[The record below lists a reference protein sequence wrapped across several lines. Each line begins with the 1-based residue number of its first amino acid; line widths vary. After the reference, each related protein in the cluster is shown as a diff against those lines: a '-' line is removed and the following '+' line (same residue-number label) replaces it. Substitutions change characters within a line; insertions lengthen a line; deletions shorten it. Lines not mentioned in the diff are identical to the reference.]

1 MEFYIRLNI
10 TFIPIH
16 TDHINLSEEEWR
28 RMIMINCLKLAE
40 KPVGCL
46 LINKLTDFINNGY
59 NIKIANY
66 DTELNPRYTYPKI
79 RFIDP
84 KSVLII
90 IPSVPYF
97 VNVQVLTSKYEF
109 FPDNHNLNQVSQ
121 YKPAFNKL
129 ESINYKDINNLSNW
143 IGLEQLPQ
151 IIGFA
156 HELIHCLRYF
166 EGLNT
171 SNPNEED
178 HTIYGIASETLSYNI
193 DGTMIYITENTI
205 RKDFGFKP
213 RMSHLSN
220 EIYCWGLL
228 STYHNSSKFNKKD
241 FFK

>member
-1 MEFYIRLNI
+1 
-10 TFIPIH
+10 
-16 TDHINLSEEEWR
+16 
-28 RMIMINCLKLAE
+28 MIMGFCLTLAE
-40 KPVGCL
+40 KPVGRL
-46 LINKLTDFINNGY
+46 LINKLIDFINNGY
-59 NIKIANY
+59 NINISNY
-66 DTELNPRYTYPKI
+66 DTELNSRYIYPKI
-79 RFIDP
+79 RFQDP

-109 FPDNHNLNQVSQ
+109 FPDNHNLNQIIQ

-129 ESINYKDINNLSNW
+129 ESINYKDINNLSDL
-143 IGLEQLPQ
+143 IRLEQLPQ

-193 DGTMIYITENTI
+193 DGKKVYITENTI

-213 RMSHLSN
+213 RMSHVSN

-228 STYHNSSKFNKKD
+228 STYHNSDKFNKED